1 MSGQQITI
9 SADAFGQ
16 FNVKELN
23 EGDFWLWVGPN
34 TPSATPTAI
43 RDTRC
48 HIILFYE
55 PESLDPALYD
65 IWRRLAQAIAG
76 PVVAAVNTS
85 ARREIMNAFS
95 AVGADLDN
103 PLNAYV
109 ISGVPTI
116 LVYRSRWPQAYYNG
130 ELSYDALKKWV
141 ITLACRPGYRE
152 PDSSFTG
159 VKAVVPDQYVTETRI
174 QDFAYPTSSRDYT
187 AFTGQNTRGGG
198 GAEEEGGEEEA
209 GEEEEGGGEE
219 EAEEAQPAEQTQD
232 LGYLSEKN
240 L

>member
-1 MSGQQITI
+1 
-9 SADAFGQ
+9 
-16 FNVKELN
+16 
-23 EGDFWLWVGPN
+23 
-34 TPSATPTAI
+34 
-43 RDTRC
+43 
-48 HIILFYE
+48 
-55 PESLDPALYD
+55 
-65 IWRRLAQAIAG
+65 
-76 PVVAAVNTS
+76 
-85 ARREIMNAFS
+85 
-95 AVGADLDN
+95 
-103 PLNAYV
+103 
-109 ISGVPTI
+109 
-116 LVYRSRWPQAYYNG
+116 
-130 ELSYDALKKWV
+130 LSYDALKKWV